1 MSVPLAD
8 KAKLNLHPNVT
19 FQVTFGDATARVIL
33 GPLDIRDIYN
43 FISNS
48 VLPSFLRFFP

>member
-8 KAKLNLHPNVT
+8 QAKLNLHPNVT